1 MTEIINFATA
11 AELIEMIEAGNATV
25 SGMSAAEAAAA
36 LGAVESGKMLSFN
49 VIKGGAGE
57 IIELTNSTASEAF
70 AAYEAAGGSISAAG
84 AATEGASAAANL
96 TEIITAPGTAS
107 EAVATGGILTMS
119 LPTWA
124 AAAAPL
130 LGVAFGVGLYELAP
144 DFWTKVS
151 QTLLPFA
158 WDDTEVMPAV
168 VDANGQV
175 YLEGAAVEALK
186 QLFIEEGVGEAQSAT
201 LPDESVLYYPGI
213 YPPIPVA
220 SAYKFLYGDPSYEV
234 VIASG
239 SAISFIYDPEFP
251 TQVMWASLEP
261 FTADVRLL
269 RPDGT
274 LITHTLFPSTES
286 SFKDGTKYYRF
297 NSMLGSAYLNMP
309 EPWDFVVAG
318 QYSDNAVITDVAT
331 IVLRGNISSDGYPE
345 GTSKWEGNE
354 VPDPSQGGIEI
365 VTKPDGTS
373 ETYYPAQLPIDV
385 PAGTSNNPEYNPNPT
400 APTPGPAISPH
411 INPTPQ
417 PNQYPEEVPL
427 PETGKGTAPLPN
439 PVTVPEPTFDPDA
452 DPSAEPAPEP
462 APEPPQPPVPQPG
475 GVTPS
480 PLLPQSIPS
489 IVPTTDASGLIHVYN
504 PTPSEM
510 ISFGRWLWVTYADTT
525 IDKIWNNPFDGIL
538 GAFELY
544 ATPSTGA
551 KENIRSGFLV
561 SDTQAAIVPTR
572 YISINCGSIVIPEE
586 LANYLDYSPYSKA
599 YAYLPFIG
607 IVELDVDDIVGH
619 GINIMYHIDTYN
631 GSCIAQITVAK
642 ADYSNTVYQFSGNCA
657 VDVPLSGGSQAA
669 IKAGMIGA
677 AATGIASV
685 IGGVA
690 TGLSGNIPGAVG
702 GIAYGLGGAVAHA
715 VSQKSSVQHS
725 GTFGASYGAMG
736 IKTPYI
742 IIKRPVQV
750 GVVNY
755 NVDYGFPAHKRVIIG
770 NCSGF
775 LRVREVNVISPNAT
789 DDEKKRI
796 EELLKEGVY
805 IG

>member
-1 MTEIINFATA
+1 
-11 AELIEMIEAGNATV
+11 MIEAGNAAV
-25 SGMSAAEAAAA
+25 SGMTAAEAAAA
-36 LGAVESGKMLSFN
+36 LGAVESGKMVSFT
-49 VIKGGAGE
+49 VIEGGAGQ
-57 IIELTNSTASEAF
+57 IIELTNATASEAF
-70 AAYEAAGGSISAAG
+70 AAYEAAGGAVSAAG

-96 TEIITAPGTAS
+96 TEIITSPGTAG
-107 EAVATGGILTMS
+107 EAVATGGILTLS
-119 LPTWA
+119 LPSWF

-130 LGVAFGVGLYELAP
+130 LGVAVGTELYELSP
-144 DFWTKVS
+144 EFWTKVS

-158 WDDTEVMPAV
+158 WEDTDVMPAV

-175 YLEGAAVEALK
+175 YIEGAAIEALK
-186 QLFIEEGVGEAQSAT
+186 QLFEEEEIGPEGKKTSDLQVSPLSMPLYANPSSVYITEDYYYVNEWSYEGAGSVGGVAYGRSSGRDYSVWLFASESNAATVTRTKKSTDKETGETST
-201 LPDESVLYYPGI
+201 YTPEVFTFENSFTYNNKTVYYAWGI
-213 YPPIPVA
+213 YGHSRSESRIGA
-220 SAYKFLYGDPSYEV
+220 TGWLSDFHGADTNWWN
-234 VIASG
+234 
-239 SAISFIYDPEFP
+239 D
-251 TQVMWASLEP
+251 TVMQNAAWTLIFGAGGKGY
-261 FTADVRLL
+261 
-269 RPDGT
+269 PDG
-274 LITHTLFPSTES
+274 S
-286 SFKDGTKYYRF
+286 SQWDGD
-297 NSMLGSAYLNMP
+297 
-309 EPWDFVVAG
+309 EI
-318 QYSDNAVITDVAT
+318 Q
-331 IVLRGNISSDGYPE
+331 
-345 GTSKWEGNE
+345 
-354 VPDPSQGGIEI
+354 DPSQGGIEI
-365 VTKPDGTS
+365 VTNPDGT
-373 ETYYPAQLPIDV
+373 TTAPYYPVQLPIEV
-385 PAGTSNNPEYNPNPT
+385 PPGTSNDPEYHPDPT
-400 APTPGPAISPH
+400 DPTPDPAIDPH
-411 INPTPQ
+411 IDPTPK
-417 PNQYPEEVPL
+417 PNQYPEEVPT
-427 PETGKGTAPLPN
+427 PVPGKGTAPLPN
-439 PVTVPEPTFDPDA
+439 PVTIPEPIFDPDD
-452 DPSAEPAPEP
+452 DPSTDPDPEP
-462 APEPPQPPVPQPG
+462 APDPPPPPPPPQPG
-475 GVTPS
+475 GTTPA
-480 PLLPQSIPS
+480 PILPDNIPS
-489 IVPTTDASGLIHVYN
+489 IVPATDVSGLIHVYN
-504 PTPSEM
+504 PTPAEM
-510 ISFGRWLWVTYADTT
+510 ISFGRWLWVTYADAT

-544 ATPSTGA
+544 ATPVTGA

-561 SDTQAAIVPTR
+561 SDTQAAVVPTR
-572 YISINCGSIVIPEE
+572 YISIDCGSIVIPEE

-619 GINIMYHIDTYN
+619 GINIMYHVDTYN

-657 VDVPLSGGSQAA
+657 VDIPLSGGSQAA

-770 NCSGF
+770 NCTGF

-796 EELLKEGVY
+796 EEMLKEGVY

>member
-1 MTEIINFATA
+1 
-11 AELIEMIEAGNATV
+11 MIEAGNATV

-186 QLFIEEGVGEAQSAT
+186 QLFIDEGVGGKPTAI

-220 SAYKFLYGDPSYEV
+220 SAYKLLEYGEDQLHELAL
-234 VIASG
+234 ISG
-239 SAISFIYDPEFP
+239 SAVSFVYNPKWPNGI
-251 TQVMWASLEP
+251 MWASLEP
-261 FTADVRLL
+261 FELDYRIL
-269 RPDGT
+269 RRDGT
-274 LITHTLFPSTES
+274 LITHSVFPSEPAFFRDGARYYKRNS
-286 SFKDGTKYYRF
+286 SISLD
-297 NSMLGSAYLNMP
+297 NLNMP
-309 EPWDFVVAG
+309 DPWNFVTPG
-318 QYSDNAVITDVAT
+318 QYSDNAIETDVAT
-331 IVLRGNISSDGYPE
+331 IVLKGNTTPGGYPE
-345 GTSKWEGNE
+345 GASKWEGDE

-373 ETYYPAQLPIDV
+373 EPYYPAQLPIDV

-400 APTPGPAISPH
+400 APTPEPAISPH

-417 PNQYPEEVPL
+417 PNQYPEEVPF
-427 PETGKGTAPLPN
+427 PGTGKGTAPLPD
-439 PVTVPEPTFDPDA
+439 PVTIQEPTFDPDV
-452 DPSAEPAPEP
+452 DPSIEPDPEP
-462 APEPPQPPVPQPG
+462 APEQPQPPVPQPG
-475 GVTPS
+475 GITP
-480 PLLPQSIPS
+480 PPILPQNIPS

-510 ISFGRWLWVTYADTT
+510 ISFGRWLWVTYADAT

-572 YISINCGSIVIPEE
+572 YISIDCGSIVIPEE

-657 VDVPLSGGSQAA
+657 VDIPLSGGSQAA

-770 NCSGF
+770 NCTGF

>member
-1 MTEIINFATA
+1 
-11 AELIEMIEAGNATV
+11 MIEAGNAAV

-36 LGAVESGKMLSFN
+36 LGVVESGKMVSFT
-49 VIKGGAGE
+49 VIEGGAGPV
-57 IIELTNSTASEAF
+57 IELTGATASEAF
-70 AAYEAAGGSISAAG
+70 AAYEAAGGAVSAAG
-84 AATEGASAAANL
+84 AATEGASVAANL

-107 EAVATGGILTMS
+107 EAVATGGILSLS
-119 LPTWA
+119 LPTWV

-130 LGVAFGVGLYELAP
+130 LGVAIGAGLYELSP
-144 DFWTKVS
+144 EFWEKVS
-151 QTLLPFA
+151 RTLLPFC
-158 WDDTEVMPAV
+158 WEGTEVMPAV
-168 VDANGQV
+168 VDANNQV
-175 YLEGAAVEALK
+175 YIEGAALDALH
-186 QLFIEEGVGEAQSAT
+186 QLFVDEGIGQEFEPSSPATGNLTVTSIGNLETALSYAFSYSSLNVSFNDAAWTALQNFISSHQGYSFYIEWQ
-201 LPDESVLYYPGI
+201 
-213 YPPIPVA
+213 
-220 SAYKFLYGDPSYEV
+220 
-234 VIASG
+234 
-239 SAISFIYDPEFP
+239 
-251 TQVMWASLEP
+251 
-261 FTADVRLL
+261 
-269 RPDGT
+269 
-274 LITHTLFPSTES
+274 ITHTYTDWSNGVLWIFAENLSIGSTYSFTS
-286 SFKDGTKYYRF
+286 SASSTKY
-297 NSMLGSAYLNMP
+297 NLEA
-309 EPWDFVVAG
+309 
-318 QYSDNAVITDVAT
+318 ITF
-331 IVLRGNISSDGYPE
+331 RGNRSSSTPNNVILSNPNLYTMPSPRYVGAEARGNTLYVSTVNGTEIDNYPD
-345 GTSKWEGNE
+345 GTSKWNGNEIPDYSRGGATVVTNPDGNGDSYYPVQLPIE
-354 VPDPSQGGIEI
+354 VPDPGVSND
-365 VTKPDGTS
+365 PD
-373 ETYYPAQLPIDV
+373 E
-385 PAGTSNNPEYNPNPT
+385 NPNPT
-400 APTPGPAISPH
+400 APTPDPAVSPH
-411 INPTPQ
+411 IDPTPK
-417 PNQYPEEVPL
+417 PNQYPVEIPA
-427 PETGKGTAPLPN
+427 PGPGKGTAPLPN
-439 PVTVPEPTFDPDA
+439 PVTIPEPIFDPDD
-452 DPSAEPAPEP
+452 DPSGDPDPDPAPD
-462 APEPPQPPVPQPG
+462 PPPPPPPPKPK
-475 GVTPS
+475 GVTPT
-480 PLLPQSIPS
+480 PILPQNIPS
-489 IVPTTDASGLIHVYN
+489 IVPSTDASGLIHVYN
-504 PTPSEM
+504 PTPAEM
-510 ISFGRWLWVTYADTT
+510 ISFGRWLWVTYADAT

-572 YISINCGSIVIPEE
+572 YISIDCGSIVIPEE
-586 LANYLDYSPYSKA
+586 LSNYLDYSPYSKA
-599 YAYLPFIG
+599 YVYLPFIG

-619 GINIMYHIDTYN
+619 GINILYHIDTYN
-631 GSCIAQITVAK
+631 GSCIAQITVARD
-642 ADYSNTVYQFSGNCA
+642 DYSNTVYQFSGNCA

-702 GIAYGLGGAVAHA
+702 GVAYGLGGAVAHA

-770 NCSGF
+770 NCTGF